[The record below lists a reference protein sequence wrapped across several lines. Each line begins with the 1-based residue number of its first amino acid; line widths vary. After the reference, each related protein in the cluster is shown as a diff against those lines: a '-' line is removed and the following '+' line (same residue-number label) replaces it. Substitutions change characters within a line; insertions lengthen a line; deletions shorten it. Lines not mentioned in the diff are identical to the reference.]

1 MMNRPARMDPAEFA
15 RVSGVSRETLA
26 RLERYAQL
34 LEKWQRAINL
44 VSAASLQDLWGRHMW
59 DSAQLRPLLPE
70 RTRVLVDMGSGA
82 GFPGMVLAILGVPEV
97 HLVES
102 DQRKCAFLREVSRET
117 DTSVTVRAC
126 RIETL
131 ERFPADAITA
141 RALAPLDRLVTL
153 AAPFMADR
161 TVCLFLKGQ
170 DAGKELTAATE
181 VATMRVDSLPSR
193 SGSGGIILRIE
204 RIGRA

>member
-1 MMNRPARMDPAEFA
+1 MSRPARMDPAEFA

-44 VSAASLQDLWGRHMW
+44 VSPASLQDLWRRHMW
-59 DSAQLRPLLPE
+59 DSAQLSPLIPE
-70 RTRVLVDMGSGA
+70 RTRVLIDMGSGA

-97 HLVES
+97 HLIES

-117 DTSVTVRAC
+117 ATPVTVHAC

-131 ERFPADAITA
+131 EPFPADAITA
-141 RALAPLDRLVTL
+141 RALAPLDRLMAL
-153 AAPFMADR
+153 AAPFMADH

-170 DAGKELTAATE
+170 DVGKELTAATK
-181 VATMRVDSLPSR
+181 VARMRVDSLPSR